1 MRLLQLVR
9 SCFDS
14 NAPLGRRYVSAWLYG
29 VVVLTGS
36 HLLKGGSLSLEESA
50 WLAFAAA
57 VIVYVALGVDT
68 VYKLARYRQED
79 AVHQW
84 QLRPLTRVLI
94 VVAWVFLILF
104 IAGVTNAP
112 GLALLL
118 VVPLLPVMLGINRY
132 VRRNRNGLPPV
143 DGLGISQRWSNV
155 R

>member
-1 MRLLQLVR
+1 MRLTQLVR

-14 NAPLGRRYVSAWLYG
+14 NAPLGRRYVFGWLYG

-36 HLLKGGSLSLEESA
+36 HLLKGGSLSLEESS

-57 VIVYVALGVDT
+57 VIVYVALAVDT
-68 VYKLARYRQED
+68 VYKLARHRQED

-84 QLRPLTRVLI
+84 QLRPPTRVLI
-94 VVAWVFLILF
+94 VVVWVFLILF

-118 VVPLLPVMLGINRY
+118 VVPLLPVMLGIDRY
-132 VRRNRNGLPPV
+132 VRRNRNDLPPA
-143 DGLGISQRWSNV
+143 DAPEISQRWSKG
-155 R
+155 